1 MPYEGSSKQT
11 SPQSVSAFFRGI
23 ATRDLIS
30 NAVNGGIGNLLNCS
44 PWPGYTWA
52 GTEALV
58 QFTEEPEA
66 LTYMIGRL
74 WSGSRFFGPA
84 KAELHPQRTQL
95 IRPAPA
101 KASKPVPIT
110 PRLKSNDA
118 KTPAI
123 LHERCSRLVI
133 SEARPTR
140 TSIRMT
146 MAIADPIA
154 SGIFILPSKPTKGK
168 QQQASSMARPTE
180 PATQLTCRRE
190 TAGKWRGRIPGPPP
204 LPSEST
210 CWWWL
215 S

>member
-1 MPYEGSSKQT
+1 LSLVLFNQLLPYFSPRISVAFRYDEGSSKQT

-84 KAELHPQRTQL
+84 KAELHPRAAQSRGMTLISSTVGKIKTRVAWRTSLYRRRRLPRLGHQNAL
-95 IRPAPA
+95 KRSLVPSRAPA
-101 KASKPVPIT
+101 HSLSNRLRYPCHPV
-110 PRLKSNDA
+110 
-118 KTPAI
+118 
-123 LHERCSRLVI
+123 
-133 SEARPTR
+133 
-140 TSIRMT
+140 
-146 MAIADPIA
+146 
-154 SGIFILPSKPTKGK
+154 
-168 QQQASSMARPTE
+168 
-180 PATQLTCRRE
+180 
-190 TAGKWRGRIPGPPP
+190 TA
-204 LPSEST
+204 E
-210 CWWWL
+210 
-215 S
+215 

>member
-1 MPYEGSSKQT
+1 MSLALFNQLLSYFSARVSVASRYDEGSSKQT

-58 QFTEEPEA
+58 QFNEEPEA
-66 LTYMIGRL
+66 LTFMIVRL
-74 WSGSRFFGPA
+74 WSGSRFFAPA
-84 KAELHPQRTQL
+84 KAELRPQLTQL
-95 IRPAPA
+95 IRPVPA
-101 KASKPVPIT
+101 RQVSQSQS
-110 PRLKSNDA
+110 LKGSNDA

-154 SGIFILPSKPTKGK
+154 SGIFILPSKP
-168 QQQASSMARPTE
+168 ARGSNNKLHLWQDRPN
-180 PATQLTCRRE
+180 
-190 TAGKWRGRIPGPPP
+190 P
-204 LPSEST
+204 LPS
-210 CWWWL
+210 
-215 S
+215 

>member
-74 WSGSRFFGPA
+74 WSGSRFFWTCQSRASPTAYAADPPSTG
-84 KAELHPQRTQL
+84 KV
-95 IRPAPA
+95 
-101 KASKPVPIT
+101 SKPVPIT

-190 TAGKWRGRIPGPPP
+190 TAGKCRGRIP
-204 LPSEST
+204 
-210 CWWWL
+210 
-215 S
+215 